1 MMAEAG
7 VAGGVAAGVAAGAV
21 ADRYWLVRLDGA
33 KLRELR
39 TGRGLSKVSLA
50 HRAGISP
57 ATVANLERQVS
68 PRCHV
73 RTAAKL
79 AAALDLPPTA
89 LAVPSDQP

>member
-1 MMAEAG
+1 MTEG
-7 VAGGVAAGVAAGAV
+7 VEVAAG
-21 ADRYWLVRLDGA
+21 RYWLVGFDGA

-50 HRAGISP
+50 HRAGVSP
-57 ATVANLERQVS
+57 ATVANLERRRS

-73 RTAAKL
+73 RTAARL

-89 LAVPSDQP
+89 LVVACDQI